1 MLGVYVVGIAN
12 LIAKLKLM
20 EAGLFGYFAEGAR
33 GHIFAFIAL
42 AFGQIPLAA
51 AEDHKYIAIF
61 ILHYAAGCIYGLVKL
76 VQLLLQGLRRDIFN
90 DAAHGVKLIEMLK
103 PETKITRECA
113 GKQQIAGGHRMLAD
127 ISARIVGEDERLVGI
142 IDLLGVMHKRIG
154 LANCRLWRRFG
165 AAMSTQKQFAE
176 KLLQIRALRINAQKP
191 YTWASGWKSPVY
203 CDNRMVL
210 SHPYVRDFVKS
221 ELANMVLEHFPEAE
235 VIAGV
240 ATAGIAHGVMAA
252 DLLKLPFIYVRSKPK
267 EHGMGNQV
275 EGELKAGQK
284 VVVVEDLISTGKSSL
299 EVVEVLRAAGA
310 EVIGMCGLFTYG
322 FPAADAAFA
331 KAGVPLF
338 TISNYG
344 ALMELAGEQKLID
357 AEQQASLSEWRV
369 SPATWGR

>member
-1 MLGVYVVGIAN
+1 
-12 LIAKLKLM
+12 
-20 EAGLFGYFAEGAR
+20 
-33 GHIFAFIAL
+33 
-42 AFGQIPLAA
+42 
-51 AEDHKYIAIF
+51 
-61 ILHYAAGCIYGLVKL
+61 
-76 VQLLLQGLRRDIFN
+76 
-90 DAAHGVKLIEMLK
+90 
-103 PETKITRECA
+103 
-113 GKQQIAGGHRMLAD
+113 
-127 ISARIVGEDERLVGI
+127 
-142 IDLLGVMHKRIG
+142 
-154 LANCRLWRRFG
+154 
-165 AAMSTQKQFAE
+165 MSTQKHFAE
-176 KLLQIRALRINAQKP
+176 KLLQIRALQINPQKP

-203 CDNRMVL
+203 CDNRKVL

-275 EGELKAGQK
+275 EGELQAGQK

-322 FPAADAAFA
+322 FPQADEAFA

-338 TISNYG
+338 TISNYS
-344 ALMELAGEQKLID
+344 ALMELAGEQNLID
-357 AEQQASLSEWRV
+357 AEQQASLGEWRT
-369 SPATWGR
+369 SPSTWGR